1 MTMYSVLL
9 VDDEKIIR
17 EGVYEL
23 LSMADLD
30 LDLAMAA
37 SAVEAISVLEERKID
52 LVIADI
58 CMPQMTG
65 LDLFDV
71 IRERWPHCKVIFLT
85 GYSEFDYVY
94 KVHQHARY
102 VLKAEEDWK
111 LLEAVRDAIGE
122 IENDLLLKSMSA
134 EALEYQQYGK
144 YYERMLLLKELV
156 DGVAGF
162 SDVTDG
168 ILASF
173 NIDLCRDQ
181 DVYCVALRRDSDVSK
196 CNYPDYR
203 RASECMGALIHKYY
217 MDAFGG
223 TYIEYNRKFWY
234 LLLRPKK
241 LVTPERIVTLLLGNS
256 ELFQKAMNKN
266 LGENVSVFISKKAVP
281 VRQAFGDFSEI
292 RDKMVTMAIN
302 EVKAGNA
309 VREEL
314 QEMENLTDLEKQ
326 RVVQMVSR
334 LDDGLQNF
342 NQADIQNA
350 LGNLREIVSH
360 VKSMHDLFILE
371 TYCSISSRLLGYI
384 KKLNLTDK
392 IAFRISIMNLYN
404 VSLHESWDE
413 AFAYLNRVVDSIFD
427 LREQSMESK
436 NEAVINKVKA
446 YIYSHLDGDTSLYI
460 LAEHVHLSPEY
471 LLRVFKQK
479 EDITILQ
486 YINDLKLE
494 KAKEL
499 LQDTQMQMKEIAVR
513 LGFTSAGYFG
523 RFFKS
528 RMGITPHMYR
538 EACRNES
545 LS

>member
-1 MTMYSVLL
+1 MYSVLL

-30 LDLAMAA
+30 LDLSMAA

-71 IRERWPHCKVIFLT
+71 IRERWTHCKVIFLT

-111 LLEAVRDAIGE
+111 LLEAVRDSISE
-122 IENDLLLKSMSA
+122 IENDLLLKSMND
-134 EALEYQQYGK
+134 EDLEHQQYGK

-156 DGVAGF
+156 DGVTGF
-162 SDVTDG
+162 CDVTDD

-173 NIDLCRDQ
+173 NIDLCHDQ
-181 DVYCVALRRDSDVSK
+181 DVYCLVIRRDKDVRK

-203 RASECMGALIHKYY
+203 RASECMSVLINKYY

-234 LLLRPKK
+234 LLLHPKK

-266 LGENVSVFISKKAVP
+266 LEENVSVFISKKAVS
-281 VRQAFGDFSEI
+281 VRQAFGDFREI
-292 RDKMVTMAIN
+292 RDKMVTMAVN

-309 VREEL
+309 VGEEL
-314 QEMENLTDLEKQ
+314 SEMENLTDLEKQ
-326 RVVQMVSR
+326 RMVQLVSR
-334 LDDGLQNF
+334 LDDGFQSF
-342 NQADIQNA
+342 NQTDIQNV
-350 LGNLREIVSH
+350 LGDLKDIVAH

-384 KKLNLTDK
+384 KKLNLTEK
-392 IAFRISIMNLYN
+392 IAFRVSIMNLYN
-404 VSLHESWDE
+404 VSLHESWNE
-413 AFAYLNRVVDSIFD
+413 AFVYLIRVADSIFE

-436 NEAVINKVKA
+436 NEAVIGKVKA
-446 YIYSHLDGDTSLYI
+446 YIHSHLDGDTSLYI

-494 KAKEL
+494 KAKNL
-499 LQDTQMQMKEIAVR
+499 LQDTQLQMKEIAVT

-538 EACRNES
+538 ESCRSEI
-545 LS
+545 L

>member
-1 MTMYSVLL
+1 MTM
-9 VDDEKIIR
+9 
-17 EGVYEL
+17 
-23 LSMADLD
+23 
-30 LDLAMAA
+30 
-37 SAVEAISVLEERKID
+37 AV
-52 LVIADI
+52 
-58 CMPQMTG
+58 
-65 LDLFDV
+65 
-71 IRERWPHCKVIFLT
+71 
-85 GYSEFDYVY
+85 
-94 KVHQHARY
+94 
-102 VLKAEEDWK
+102 
-111 LLEAVRDAIGE
+111 
-122 IENDLLLKSMSA
+122 
-134 EALEYQQYGK
+134 
-144 YYERMLLLKELV
+144 
-156 DGVAGF
+156 
-162 SDVTDG
+162 
-168 ILASF
+168 
-173 NIDLCRDQ
+173 
-181 DVYCVALRRDSDVSK
+181 
-196 CNYPDYR
+196 
-203 RASECMGALIHKYY
+203 
-217 MDAFGG
+217 
-223 TYIEYNRKFWY
+223 
-234 LLLRPKK
+234 
-241 LVTPERIVTLLLGNS
+241 
-256 ELFQKAMNKN
+256 
-266 LGENVSVFISKKAVP
+266 
-281 VRQAFGDFSEI
+281 
-292 RDKMVTMAIN
+292 N